1 MPERKTKDQAEF
13 APTEDQILKELK
25 QKEQRKAYM
34 KTPKALANRKAYQER
49 KKVQAKLMR
58 EYLKAHPDVE
68 ARMRR
73 EHPELFTK

>member
-1 MPERKTKDQAEF
+1 MSERKTKDQAEF

-34 KTPKALANRKAYQER
+34 NTPKALANRKAYQER
-49 KKVQAKLMR
+49 KKVQSKLMR

-68 ARMRR
+68 EKMRR